1 MDYYMSY
8 MLGTKLTFF
17 TGLDM
22 ETYEYVPCEADF
34 DVLPIVVEEG
44 SSDGVDPEESVP
56 PHPLLS
62 DADEAIEV
70 ANVMALDNP
79 DGGIVGGAE
88 CDAEGKNEEVG
99 EAESEEK
106 SDVAGPSR
114 MKKRRLTKRGPKNEK
129 KKFNFVKDFQKY
141 CSASDLNSRYRLSH

>member
-1 MDYYMSY
+1 
-8 MLGTKLTFF
+8 MLHLVRKGRHDETFSRLRLQKSEAEKENEESEKGEK
-17 TGLDM
+17 GLDM
-22 ETYEYVPCEADF
+22 ETYEYVPCDADF

-99 EAESEEK
+99 EAESGEADSHMGEAVKEVEYNAKAEE
-106 SDVAGPSR
+106 
-114 MKKRRLTKRGPKNEK
+114 
-129 KKFNFVKDFQKY
+129 
-141 CSASDLNSRYRLSH
+141 

>member
-8 MLGTKLTFF
+8 VLGTKLTFF

-22 ETYEYVPCEADF
+22 ETYEYVPCDADF

-99 EAESEEK
+99 EAESGEADPHMGE
-106 SDVAGPSR
+106 A
-114 MKKRRLTKRGPKNEK
+114 
-129 KKFNFVKDFQKY
+129 VKEVE
-141 CSASDLNSRYRLSH
+141 